1 MSVLYTIVSIFGVI
15 AAISATVCIAG
26 YIEKKIP
33 DEAYKTIGK
42 VIFRCRI
49 QANEKAPDRLAPNRT
64 Q

>member
-1 MSVLYTIVSIFGVI
+1 MKGADTMSVLYTIVSIFGVI

-42 VIFRCRI
+42 VIFRCKI
-49 QANEKAPDRLAPNRT
+49 
-64 Q
+64 